1 MAKYDDMNTK
11 LVAVVG
17 LISVLAVI
25 GSIVGIQ
32 VLYHNFE
39 QSETERKVI
48 AIEAVDAKNLLAEQE
63 AKLKRAGWLDREKGV
78 IAIPIQRA
86 MELVV
91 EELRDTRG
99 EGHEEREE
107 TRKVRKVR

>member
-1 MAKYDDMNTK
+1 MANYDDINTK

-32 VLYHNFE
+32 TLYYNFE
-39 QSETERKVI
+39 QSENDRKVI
-48 AIEAVDAKNLLAEQE
+48 AVEAIDAKNLLAEQE
-63 AKLKRAGWLDREKGV
+63 AKLNRAGWLDRENGIV
-78 IAIPIQRA
+78 AIPIERA

-91 EELRDTRG
+91 DELTIAAKDS
-99 EGHEEREE
+99 HEEHEKARE
-107 TRKVRKVR
+107 RADLQ